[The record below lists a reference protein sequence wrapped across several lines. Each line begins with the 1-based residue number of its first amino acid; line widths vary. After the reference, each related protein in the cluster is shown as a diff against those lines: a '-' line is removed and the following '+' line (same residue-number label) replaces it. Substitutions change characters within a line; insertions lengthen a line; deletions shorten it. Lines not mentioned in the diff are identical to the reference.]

1 MFLEAGSVR
10 GSRLL
15 KLAALSRDA
24 ATDFEPLP
32 YGSLLFVTLCEK
44 SRPVPV
50 RGGDGPIRPTSE
62 LQPAEC
68 LIAPPHPYILSG
80 SMGRVSQRTE
90 RSMCSKLGLPVS
102 AIACSNSSF
111 SNPTTRA
118 TPSAPATARPCR

>member
-32 YGSLLFVTLCEK
+32 YGSLLSATLCEK

-50 RGGDGPIRPTSE
+50 RGGDGPIRPT
-62 LQPAEC
+62 LQDAASGVTDC
-68 LIAPPHPYILSG
+68 SAAPLHPVGVYG
-80 SMGRVSQRTE
+80 ARFPEDR
-90 RSMCSKLGLPVS
+90 
-102 AIACSNSSF
+102 AIDVL
-111 SNPTTRA
+111 
-118 TPSAPATARPCR
+118 